1 MEKCVDC
8 SSDVDDF
15 LSFPPAFSLW
25 KTSVRPLACQL
36 KSLFRGDVRVVP
48 TQSCEQQ
55 TPRPEAGARS
65 LWAGREVRG
74 QPWRTPVLE
83 LRAPWSHRDAA
94 GTQRVR
100 RRRERPHHLLCFA
113 FRCRLN
119 THDTKRPF
127 CPLFACAVTPHG
139 VTCVCGVCRRPDRAL
154 WSSSSRKT
162 NPDPSPAVPG
172 VRPRLFGCVP
182 FRSLRDLCVLVRPHR
197 GTCSSLARG
206 SLCFL
211 RPPAR
216 SLWPAGLS
224 QRLPSWALP
233 GKRCPRK
240 CTSALS

>member
-1 MEKCVDC
+1 M
-8 SSDVDDF
+8 SSKRHGPKQV
-15 LSFPPAFSLW
+15 LGASG
-25 KTSVRPLACQL
+25 LA
-36 KSLFRGDVRVVP
+36 
-48 TQSCEQQ
+48 
-55 TPRPEAGARS
+55 
-65 LWAGREVRG
+65 REVRG

-100 RRRERPHHLLCFA
+100 RRRERPHHLL
-113 FRCRLN
+113 RCQLN
-119 THDTKRPF
+119 THDMKRPF
-127 CPLFACAVTPHG
+127 CPVFACAVTPRG
-139 VTCVCGVCRRPDRAL
+139 VTCVCGVCRRPDGAL

-211 RPPAR
+211 RPPAPP
-216 SLWPAGLS
+216 LWPAGLS